1 MLSETEKIEAAITPN
16 ELPVR
21 HIRPGSDGIVHG
33 LRELWQF
40 RELVFFFALRNI
52 SVRYKQTV
60 LGFGWVIVQPLV
72 YSGLFGIVFGR
83 FAQLPS
89 QDKPYALYSL
99 CGLIPW
105 MAFSSA
111 FMGSSLSV
119 VGEQSIL
126 KKVYFP
132 KLASV
137 FSTLGVVF
145 MDAFVQCILLL
156 VMLGIYGQPFNA
168 SLFLCVPLVFL
179 AGLTGVAA
187 GIWLSAVNVRYRD
200 VQFVLPFLIQ
210 MWMYASPVAY
220 SSSIVPERWM
230 TLYSVNPVAPL
241 IDCFRWATLGV
252 EGLPPQNIGY
262 TLVFIVLSLGLGIS
276 YFKHMEIHFADEV

>member
-1 MLSETEKIEAAITPN
+1 MLTETQPVCATETSDI
-16 ELPVR
+16 PVR
-21 HIRPGSDGIVHG
+21 NIRPGSDGMLYG

-89 QDKPYALYSL
+89 QGKPYALFSL

-111 FMGSSLSV
+111 FLGSSMSV
-119 VGEQSIL
+119 VAEQSIL

-145 MDAFVQCILLL
+145 MDAFVQCLLL
-156 VMLGIYGQPFNA
+156 LIMLGIYHQPFSV
-168 SLFLCVPLVFL
+168 SLMLCIPLIFL
-179 AGLTGVAA
+179 AGLSGMAA
-187 GIWLSAVNVRYRD
+187 GIWLSALNVRYRD
-200 VQFVLPFLIQ
+200 VQFVMPFLVQ

-220 SSSIVPERWM
+220 ASSIVPKD
-230 TLYSVNPVAPL
+230 LLPIFALNPVAPL
-241 IDCFRWATLGV
+241 IDCFRWATLDV
-252 EGLPPQNIGY
+252 QGLPPQNIGY
-262 TLVFIVLSLGLGIS
+262 TLVFIVLCLGLGIAN
-276 YFKHMEIHFADEV
+276 FKRMEIHFADEV